1 MSSNSL
7 SFTGLVKSFMRR
19 NMSSQIHIVG
29 FTGSVREQSYNKAA
43 LRAAQELL
51 PENAELEILVI
62 SDLPQYAI
70 EQDDQEKVR
79 RFKEQV
85 QRADAVLIASPE
97 YKGMLSNTL
106 RSALHWAGQ
115 SILADKPTAVM
126 GIGRQSG
133 TEREQQYLRQLLTD
147 ANAIVLEEPEVYATS
162 GWEKF
167 DSEGRLIDETIRQQ
181 VRALLEALVAR
192 AEEAKS
198 ALVG

>member
-7 SFTGLVKSFMRR
+7 SFIGLVKSFMRR
-19 NMSSQIHIVG
+19 NMSSRIRIVG
-29 FTGSVREQSYNKAA
+29 FTGSVREQSYNKAV

-62 SDLPQYAI
+62 SDLPRYAI
-70 EQDDQEKVR
+70 EQDDQEKVD

-85 QRADAVLIASPE
+85 QQADAVLIASPA

-106 RSALHWAGQ
+106 RSALHWTGQ
-115 SILADKPTAVM
+115 SILAGKPTAVM

-133 TEREQQYLRQLLTD
+133 TVREQLYLRQILTD
-147 ANAIVLEEPEVYATS
+147 VNAIVLEEPEVYATS

-167 DSEGRLIDETIRQQ
+167 DSEGRLVDETVREQ

-192 AEEAKS
+192 AEEEKS

>member
-1 MSSNSL
+1 MSSKSL
-7 SFTGLVKSFMRR
+7 SFISLSKSFMRR
-19 NMSSQIHIVG
+19 NMSSRIRIVG

-51 PENAELEILVI
+51 PENAELEILAI
-62 SDLPQYAI
+62 SDLPRYAI

-85 QRADAVLIASPE
+85 QQADAVLIASPE
-97 YKGMLSNTL
+97 YKGMLSNPL

-115 SILADKPTAVM
+115 SVLADKPTAVM

-133 TEREQQYLRQLLTD
+133 TDREHQYLRQILSD
-147 ANAIVLEEPEVYATS
+147 ANAIVLEEPEVYAAS

-167 DSEGRLIDETIRQQ
+167 DSEGRLIDETVRQQ
-181 VRALLEALVAR
+181 VRSLLEALVAR
-192 AEEAKS
+192 TEETRS

>member
-7 SFTGLVKSFMRR
+7 SFTSLVKSFMRR

-85 QRADAVLIASPE
+85 QQADAVLIASPE

>member
-1 MSSNSL
+1 
-7 SFTGLVKSFMRR
+7 MRR
-19 NMSSQIHIVG
+19 NMSSRIRIVG

-51 PENAELEILVI
+51 PENAELEIIAI

-79 RFKEQV
+79 RFQEQV
-85 QRADAVLIASPE
+85 QQADAILIASPE

-106 RSALHWAGQ
+106 RRALHWSGR
-115 SILADKPTAVM
+115 SVLANKPTAVM

-133 TEREQQYLRQLLTD
+133 TVREQQYLRELLAD

-167 DSEGRLIDETIRQQ
+167 DSEGRLIDETVRQQ
-181 VRALLEALVAR
+181 VRVLLEALVAR
-192 AEEAKS
+192 AEES
-198 ALVG
+198 ETALVG

>member
-1 MSSNSL
+1 MSSNSVL
-7 SFTGLVKSFMRR
+7 LKKALVKSTRR
-19 NMSSQIHIVG
+19 IMSSRIRIVG

-51 PENAELEILVI
+51 PENAELEIIAI

-79 RFKEQV
+79 RFQEQV
-85 QRADAVLIASPE
+85 LQADAVLIASPE

-106 RSALHWAGQ
+106 RRALHWAGR
-115 SILADKPTAVM
+115 SILTNKPTAVM
-126 GIGRQSG
+126 GFGRQSG
-133 TEREQQYLRQLLTD
+133 TVREQQYLRELLVD

-167 DSEGRLIDETIRQQ
+167 DSEGRLVDEAVRQQ
-181 VRALLEALVAR
+181 VRLLLEALVAR
-192 AEEAKS
+192 AEESES